1 MTLSKHVIDKI
12 DELVKEQGWFPW
24 ENNDSTENMKT
35 KEEDKWREKD
45 SHCSI
50 YEALLFRET
59 EKKLLLH
66 NHFKW
71 GRKELKWGYPRKHFV
86 HPQRPWRALN
96 REPHE
101 WTCTHKDGPGCSNK
115 NELGRNKTEH
125 ISQLGS
131 QLSCLGKRQW

>member
-71 GRKELKWGYPRKHFV
+71 GRKELKWG
-86 HPQRPWRALN
+86 
-96 REPHE
+96 
-101 WTCTHKDGPGCSNK
+101 
-115 NELGRNKTEH
+115 
-125 ISQLGS
+125 
-131 QLSCLGKRQW
+131 